1 MIAILRNSIE
11 KTKLNRFFILMKF
24 TLYKTTL
31 STSKLIRQG
40 ENFTYKQQ
48 MMLRLFVN
56 LGGFLKLTR
65 AQRGSQGRLKL
76 LSRKA
81 ERFLTLKMGLACTS
95 YTFTSLHPAL
105 APQHLTML
113 WREKN
118 LVFAKITPL
127 KLQPSCNLHILG

>member
-1 MIAILRNSIE
+1 MIAIVRNSIE

-56 LGGFLKLTR
+56 LGGFLKANSSVAGFTR
-65 AQRGSQGRLKL
+65 QIEAIITEGGKIPD
-76 LSRKA
+76 
-81 ERFLTLKMGLACTS
+81 FKMWVTCTS
-95 YTFTSLHPAL
+95 YAFTSLHP
-105 APQHLTML
+105 
-113 WREKN
+113 
-118 LVFAKITPL
+118 
-127 KLQPSCNLHILG
+127 PSPPNI